1 MTRILLAAALV
12 PILAAPLQA
21 DQKLDEAVKKAE
33 DQLLKGKP
41 DDAVATL
48 KKLVSQTPT
57 PEAFLALAHVQER
70 AVGPDDAADSL
81 QKAVAAAGSAGGP
94 VQANALAALASMDL
108 RRGLGKDALTHANA
122 AVKAQETGASLGAL
136 ARAQAHSGDGPS
148 ALKTGDRAVQVDASS
163 AAAHVGRGE
172 ALMALHRY
180 DDAAQEFQKA
190 VGLDPKMNL
199 ALIRESQAD
208 AHSHDPLAL
217 KRAVDEGR
225 KAADADQKSGEAF
238 AALGMALLAADPQKN
253 WDEAIGQAQQGA
265 TVLDPKD
272 PEVQVEVGKIL
283 EARGNMDQAAA
294 AYQRAAQQD
303 PAYTTARE
311 ALVRALYMAGKGDQA
326 IADAQ
331 ALVKEYPNSG
341 DTLLLLG
348 RMLLQKKSYIDAQVA
363 LEKAVPLAPT
373 AEGHALLG
381 TADQFTY
388 RSAEALDHYKEA
400 VRLDPQ
406 NLDYQTT
413 YGLLL
418 GVNKQYDAAAE
429 VLKKV
434 VASPNYKGLASAYS
448 NLGWVY
454 RNTEPHKTPEAIA
467 AYKRALELDPKSA
480 QAALGLGWAYTY
492 AKDWDNAAASFQ
504 KAATLDPTTAGE
516 ADDGLA
522 WCFFFRKD
530 MAQAKSLLEKATTEG
545 RPDTPLK
552 TSIERVEKIASE
564 AEREKALRETE
575 GPKAEAQG
583 PSLDALV
590 NQLRRGSAAQK
601 IQAAGEMGHVP
612 GSVPFLCYALFT
624 EPEVSVRDAVVVHG
638 LGAGLGC
645 SAEAKVCLNKAL
657 AAPPPAASVVVSKQD
672 MQIEALEHDLKIHIK
687 DVLAKCH

>member
-1 MTRILLAAALV
+1 MTRFVLAAALV
-12 PILAAPLQA
+12 PVLAAPLYA
-21 DQKLDEAVKKAE
+21 DQKLDEAVRKAE
-33 DQLLKGKP
+33 EQLVKGKA

-48 KKLVSQTPT
+48 KKLVSQSPT
-57 PEAFLALAHVQER
+57 PEAYLALAHLQER

-94 VQANALAALASMDL
+94 VQANALAALAQMDL
-108 RRGLGKDALTHANA
+108 RRGLGKDALAHAQA

-148 ALKTGDRAVQVDASS
+148 ALKTGDRAVQVEAAS
-163 AAAHVGRGE
+163 APAHLGRGD

-190 VGLDPKMNL
+190 LSIDPKMNL
-199 ALIRESQAD
+199 ALIRETLAD
-208 AHSHDPLAL
+208 AHSHAPDVL

-225 KAADADQKSGEAF
+225 KATEADQKSGEAF
-238 AALGMALLAADPQKN
+238 GALGIALLSADPKN

-283 EARGNMDQAAA
+283 ESRGNMDQAAA

-303 PAYTTARE
+303 PSYTTARE
-311 ALVRALYMAGKGDQA
+311 ALVRALYLAGKGDQA

-331 ALVKEYPNSG
+331 SLVKEYPNSG

-348 RMLLQKKSYIDAQVA
+348 RMLLQKKNYNEAQAA

-373 AEGHALLG
+373 AEGQALLG

-400 VRLDPQ
+400 VRLDPN

-418 GVNKQYDAAAE
+418 GVNKQYDAAAD

-434 VASPNYKGLASAYS
+434 VANPTYKGLASAYS

-454 RNTEPHKTPEAIA
+454 RNTEPHRTPEAIA
-467 AYKRALELDPKSA
+467 AYKKALELDPKSA
-480 QAALGLGWAYTY
+480 QAALGLGWSYTY
-492 AKDWDNAAASFQ
+492 ARDWDNSLASFQ
-504 KAATLDPTTAGE
+504 KAATLDPSTVGE
-516 ADDGLA
+516 ADDGTA
-522 WCFFFRKD
+522 WCYFFKKD

-552 TSIERVEKIASE
+552 TSIERLERIASE

-583 PSLDALV
+583 PNLEDLV
-590 NQLRRGSAAQK
+590 NKLRKGPAAQK
-601 IQAAGEMGHVP
+601 IQVAGEMGHVP

-624 EPEVSVRDAVVVHG
+624 EPDVNVRDAVVVRG
-638 LGAGLGC
+638 LGAGQGC
-645 SAEAKVCLNKAL
+645 TAEAKSCLNKAL
-657 AAPPPAASVVVSKQD
+657 AATGISSIGASKEEM
-672 MQIEALEHDLKIHIK
+672 MQEGLEADVKRHIK
-687 DVLAKCH
+687 EVLAKCH